1 MGRTKCKD
9 GKMIQSGGKRFNV
22 EPNIDEVLDIKMPFI
37 IWLGIDK
44 KKQWIFN
51 QKICQRNTALHG
63 IIKMCMLHRHI
74 IQSIHAC

>member
-1 MGRTKCKD
+1 LGRTKCKD

-44 KKQWIFN
+44 KKQ
-51 QKICQRNTALHG
+51 
-63 IIKMCMLHRHI
+63 
-74 IQSIHAC
+74 